1 MGYATPAI
9 GISVCSGPF
18 RSAAFHVVCW
28 PAQKDTTCILGES
41 GNADESC
48 RWPMF
53 GIFCQVHH
61 YIMGR
66 EVPRQL
72 LVAFRQIQEMQVGFT
87 IGLTFGQSQMQTQ
100 FALSGLF

>member
-1 MGYATPAI
+1 
-9 GISVCSGPF
+9 
-18 RSAAFHVVCW
+18 
-28 PAQKDTTCILGES
+28 
-41 GNADESC
+41 
-48 RWPMF
+48 MF
-53 GIFCQVHH
+53 GIFCQVHN

-100 FALSGLF
+100 FAFSGLLYMQINVQVAKQILLAFWQAVEMQIEIDID

>member
-1 MGYATPAI
+1 
-9 GISVCSGPF
+9 
-18 RSAAFHVVCW
+18 
-28 PAQKDTTCILGES
+28 
-41 GNADESC
+41 
-48 RWPMF
+48 MF
-53 GIFCQVHH
+53 GIFCQVHK

-100 FALSGLF
+100 FAFSELLYMQINVQVAKQILLAFWQAVEMQIQIDIG